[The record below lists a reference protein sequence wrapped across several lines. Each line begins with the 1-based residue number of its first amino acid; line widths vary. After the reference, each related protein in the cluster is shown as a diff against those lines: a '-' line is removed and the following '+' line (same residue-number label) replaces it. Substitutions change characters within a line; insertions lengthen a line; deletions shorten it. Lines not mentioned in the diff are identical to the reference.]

1 MARIPTG
8 LNSFIANSD
17 LNNYW
22 DLQTKEIT
30 AVRVKFVLLNG
41 KDYPITWKK
50 KGEYAGMGGVL
61 FEELNNPGNKDLESL
76 SYAKPLYSNI
86 KMFPV
91 VNEIVYI
98 ISLPSPSIQL
108 DVTSGNQLYYF
119 QSVNIWNSIHHNAL
133 PNPLA
138 NEPTKA
144 QEYESTEAGVEIQ
157 SDVNI
162 DKINLGLTFK
172 EKTGIKNLQP
182 YEGDVLLEGRWG
194 NTLRFGST
202 VNDSSPP
209 NPWSDNGENGEPI
222 IIIKN
227 GQTDESNDTWIP
239 QVENINSDKSSIYLT
254 SNQQIPIEGASI
266 NYKSYDTPPESP
278 NEFIG
283 EQVLINS
290 GRLYFNAKNDS
301 ILLSANTSINL
312 NTQDTVNID
321 SKNKFVVD
329 TKEVYLGSKDA
340 TEPVILGDKFLKDF
354 QKLLQEVVSLSSAL
368 GTVGTPIPFMPNIP
382 VAQTSTKVGLQAQTM
397 LTSIENYKS
406 KTSKTL

>member
-8 LNSFIANSD
+8 LSSLNSKNQ
-17 LNNYW
+17 N
-22 DLQTKEIT
+22 QPTHQEIT
-30 AVRVKFVLLNG
+30 AVRVKFVSLNG
-41 KDYPITWKK
+41 NDYPLNWDIYGK
-50 KGEYAGMGGVL
+50 YAGIGGIL
-61 FEELNNPGNKDLESL
+61 FEEINNPGDQTLESL
-76 SYAKPLYSNI
+76 SFAKPLYSNI
-86 KMFPV
+86 KTIPAI
-91 VNEIVYI
+91 NEIVYI
-98 ISLPSPSIQL
+98 ISLPSPDTL
-108 DVTSGNQLYYF
+108 KDPVGGNQIYYF
-119 QSVNIWNSIHHNAL
+119 QPVNVWNSIHHNAL
-133 PNPLA
+133 PNPLVD
-138 NEPTKA
+138 EPSNA
-144 QEYESTEAGVEIQ
+144 QNYEGTEAGIEVQ

-162 DKINLGLTFK
+162 DNINLGLTFK

-354 QKLLQEVVSLSSAL
+354 QKLLQNVLSLTSAL
-368 GTVGTPIPFMPNIP
+368 GTVGTPIPFVPNVA
-382 VAQTSTKVGLQAQTM
+382 VAQTATKVGLQAQTM
-397 LTSIENYKS
+397 LTSLKFYKS